1 VNALIRMVRHVDWP
15 KGGISRI
22 VNTYSPK
29 ESEMKT
35 SARNSFTGKVTAI
48 RSGNILAEVEV
59 ATPSGLKVV
68 SVITHDSLAA
78 LGISEGSPVTATVK
92 APWVILVKEDMKL
105 KTSARNKYCGKIVK
119 VNEGQ
124 ISAEVIVELADGT
137 KICSLVTDE
146 SVKALDM
153 KVGDDICALFKAF
166 SVILNVE

>member
-1 VNALIRMVRHVDWP
+1 
-15 KGGISRI
+15 
-22 VNTYSPK
+22 
-29 ESEMKT
+29 MKT

-48 RSGNILAEVEV
+48 RSGNILAEVEI

-137 KICSLVTDE
+137 KICALVTDE